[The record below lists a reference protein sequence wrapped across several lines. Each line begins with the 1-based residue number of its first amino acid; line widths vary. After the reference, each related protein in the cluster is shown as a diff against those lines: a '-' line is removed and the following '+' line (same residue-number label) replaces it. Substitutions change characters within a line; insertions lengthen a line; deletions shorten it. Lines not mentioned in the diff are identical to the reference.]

1 MCYLFKHQILHI
13 AALLDTELVSL
24 RFLQR
29 YPPLKMKLSVSPVE
43 LSLGLCLLISGA
55 TANNPG
61 CNADKY
67 VLTAMYLLRA

>member
-1 MCYLFKHQILHI
+1 MCYLFKHHILHI

-24 RFLQR
+24 RFLVR
-29 YPPLKMKLSVSPVE
+29 YPARKMKLSVSPVE

>member
-1 MCYLFKHQILHI
+1 MCYLFKHHILHI

-24 RFLQR
+24 RFLER
-29 YPPLKMKLSVSPVE
+29 YPPRKMKLSVSAVE

>member
-1 MCYLFKHQILHI
+1 MCYLFKHHILHI

-24 RFLQR
+24 RFLER
-29 YPPLKMKLSVSPVE
+29 YPPRKMKLSVSAVE
-43 LSLGLCLLISGA
+43 LSLGLCLLMSGA

>member
-1 MCYLFKHQILHI
+1 MCYLFKHHILHI

-24 RFLQR
+24 RFHER
-29 YPPLKMKLSVSPVE
+29 FPPRKMKLSVSPVE
-43 LSLGLCLLISGA
+43 LSLGLCLLISAA

-67 VLTAMYLLRA
+67 VLTAVYLLRA